1 MTNFSTN
8 QVMQFYVLDSSA
20 EVVTPVAGDYFKVK
34 FTNADGTV
42 AALTDKIEN
51 VMYGKLAK
59 AAALAIPFT
68 VADIKLD
75 EFINGGAPVSG
86 ETYTIKVSYPEI
98 GGLGNEGWVT
108 KTASVL
114 ATSKVADAAT
124 LYTELAKAL
133 NDAFGVDAVLEA
145 TAEADGVSVTQKDLT
160 KYYKRGVRPLV
171 MPQFA
176 VAASVITL
184 DGEEVMPFN
193 KTSFDVVVSKDEYPI
208 PNGYRVADM
217 EYFALGERGDQYRY
231 ADYINAIE
239 TEYKVDAKGEYDVL
253 TVHFAYKGYNQ
264 NSHKSEK
271 DLIVVAPTA
280 KANALK
286 DLATD
291 IEKAC
296 GVKFTK
302 VSKVESGIIEEPLT
316 PAEE

>member
-8 QVMQFYVLDSSA
+8 QVMQFYVLDGSA
-20 EVVTPVAGDYFKVK
+20 KVVTPVAGDYFKVE

-42 AALTDKIEN
+42 TLTDKIEN

-75 EFINGGAPVSG
+75 AAVNGGAPVSG
-86 ETYTIKVSYPEI
+86 ETYTIKVSYPEV
-98 GGLGNEGWVT
+98 GGLGNEGWVI

-145 TAEADGVSVTQKDLT
+145 TAKAGGVSVTQKNLT

-171 MPQFA
+171 MPQFT

-184 DGEEVMPFN
+184 DGEEVMPFDA
-193 KTSFDVVVSKDEYPI
+193 TSFDVVESDVDPI
-208 PNGYRVADM
+208 KNGYRVADM

-280 KANALK
+280 KAGALK
-286 DLATD
+286 TLATS
-291 IEKAC
+291 IEAAC
-296 GVKFTK
+296 KVDFTA
-302 VSKVESGIIEEPLT
+302 VETLGGNEIAL
-316 PAEE
+316 A

>member
-8 QVMQFYVLDSSA
+8 QVMQFYVLDGSA
-20 EVVTPVAGDYFKVK
+20 KIVTPVVGDYFKVE

-42 AALTDKIEN
+42 ALTDKIEN

-59 AAALAIPFT
+59 AAALAVPFT

-75 EFINGGAPVSG
+75 AAVNGGAPVSG
-86 ETYTIKVSYPEI
+86 ETYTIKISYPEV

-145 TAEADGVSVTQKDLT
+145 TAEADGVSVTQKNLT

-171 MPQFA
+171 MPQFT

-184 DGEEVMPFN
+184 DGEEVMPFD
-193 KTSFDVVVSKDEYPI
+193 KASFDVVESDVDPI
-208 PNGYRVADM
+208 KNGYKVADM
-217 EYFALGERGDQYRY
+217 EYFAMGERGDQYRY

-280 KANALK
+280 KAAALK
-286 DLATD
+286 TLATS
-291 IEKAC
+291 IEAAC
-296 GVKFTK
+296 KVDFTA
-302 VSKVESGIIEEPLT
+302 VETLGGNEIAL
-316 PAEE
+316 A

>member
-8 QVMQFYVLDSSA
+8 QVMQFYVLDGSA
-20 EVVTPVAGDYFKVK
+20 KVVTPVAGDYFKVE

-42 AALTDKIEN
+42 TLTDKIEN

-59 AAALAIPFT
+59 AAALAVPFT

-75 EFINGGAPVSG
+75 AAVNGGAPVSG
-86 ETYTIKVSYPEI
+86 ETYTIKVSYPEV
-98 GGLGNEGWVT
+98 GGLGNEGWTT

-145 TAEADGVSVTQKDLT
+145 TAEADGVSVTQKNLT

-171 MPQFA
+171 MPQFT

-184 DGEEVMPFN
+184 DGEEVMPFDA
-193 KTSFDVVVSKDEYPI
+193 TSFNVVESDVDPI
-208 PNGYRVADM
+208 KNGYRVADM

-280 KANALK
+280 KAEALK
-286 DLATD
+286 ALATS
-291 IEKAC
+291 IEAAC
-296 GVKFTK
+296 KVDFTA
-302 VSKVESGIIEEPLT
+302 VETLGGNEIAL
-316 PAEE
+316 A

>member
-8 QVMQFYVLDSSA
+8 QVMQFYVLESSA
-20 EVVTPVAGDYFKVK
+20 KVVTPVAGDYFKVE
-34 FTNADGTV
+34 FTNADGIVT
-42 AALTDKIEN
+42 ALTDKIEN

-59 AAALAIPFT
+59 AAALAVPFT
-68 VADIKLD
+68 VANIKLD
-75 EFINGGAPVSG
+75 EFINGGAPVNG
-86 ETYTIKVSYPEI
+86 ETYTIKVSYPEV

-145 TAEADGVSVTQKDLT
+145 EPKADGVSVTQKNLT

-171 MPQFA
+171 MPQFT
-176 VAASVITL
+176 VSASVITL
-184 DGEEVMPFN
+184 DGEEVMPFD
-193 KTSFDVVVSKDEYPI
+193 KTSFDVVESDVDPI
-208 PNGYRVADM
+208 KNGYKVADM
-217 EYFALGERGDQYRY
+217 EYFAMGERGDQYRY

-271 DLIVVAPTA
+271 DLIIVAPTA
-280 KANALK
+280 KAGALK
-286 DLATD
+286 TLATS
-291 IEKAC
+291 IEAAC
-296 GVKFTK
+296 KVDFTA
-302 VSKVESGIIEEPLT
+302 VETLGGNEIAL
-316 PAEE
+316 A